1 MKCCCVK
8 NTKTEKAKREEP
20 REGEEEE
27 AAFWNG
33 FEPDS
38 KKFSRDR
45 SSLKSLGKLYKLCI
59 DFQALKIE

>member
-1 MKCCCVK
+1 MNQILSEVLLVK

-33 FEPDS
+33 FEAV
-38 KKFSRDR
+38 F
-45 SSLKSLGKLYKLCI
+45 
-59 DFQALKIE
+59 A